1 VVLCHLGV
9 MRAQSWPLPISLLVV
24 VAILVILHC
33 LVSNN
38 RMKRK
43 KNLHAAQEMLL
54 MSLGSFFCLP
64 EVWGP
69 LSPCFSHPG
78 CSWPPLCILAICS
91 PVVHS
96 HHCCIMLTIGIHNT
110 PHEQQLTAVVLGAGI
125 LFFHQM
131 GRGRGLTWQGI
142 PLLGSPGILFC
153 YPHIPA
159 VCCCG

>member
-1 VVLCHLGV
+1 MVLCHLGV
-9 MRAQSWPLPISLLVV
+9 VWAWLWSLPISLLVV
-24 VAILVILHC
+24 VAVLVILCH

-43 KNLHAAQEMLL
+43 KNLHAAQETSST
-54 MSLGSFFCLP
+54 SLGSLFLSARDLGPCLAS
-64 EVWGP
+64 VVLGV
-69 LSPCFSHPG
+69 LSLPCVFSPF
-78 CSWPPLCILAICS
+78 PP

-96 HHCCIMLTIGIHNT
+96 HHCCIMSTIGIHNP
-110 PHEQQLTAVVLGAGI
+110 PHKQRLTAVVLGAGV
-125 LFFHQM
+125 LFFCQM

-142 PLLGSPGILFC
+142 PLLGSPGVPFC